1 MPEFVTSADGT
12 RIAFERRGT
21 GPTVILI
28 GGILSD
34 RGWVAPLAEALSDRF
49 TTIAVDRRGR
59 GDSGDGAAY
68 AVTRE
73 VEDIAALIAVVGERP
88 ALYGHSSGAPLAL
101 RAAAE
106 GLPIGRLVLYEPPYS
121 PEDAP
126 EAAEPYVAEV
136 HAHLAA
142 GRRAEAIATFMEASG
157 VPTEMA
163 AAMAADPARLRAA
176 PSMANDLAL
185 MDVARGG
192 RLPVA
197 LASRVAVPTLILAGD
212 QSPDFFHTTAK
223 RLGEVIP
230 GARVAVLAGAD
241 HSAAVDLTAPAMAAF
256 LGEPDR

>member
-12 RIAFERRGT
+12 AIAYERRGS

-59 GDSGDGAAY
+59 GDSGDAPATT
-68 AVTRE
+68 ALRE
-73 VEDIAALIAVVGERP
+73 VEDIAALIAVAGGRP
-88 ALYGHSSGAPLAL
+88 SLYGHSSGAALAL

-106 GLPIGRLVLYEPPYS
+106 GLPIARLVLYEPPYS

-126 EAAEPYVAEV
+126 EEPDAYVTEV
-136 HAHLAA
+136 LGHLAA
-142 GRRAEAIATFMEASG
+142 GRHADAISAFMEASG
-157 VPTEMA
+157 VPGEMA
-163 AAMAADPARLRAA
+163 AAMAADPARLRPA

-192 RLPVA
+192 RLPTD
-197 LASRVAVPTLILAGD
+197 LARRVSAPTLILTGD
-212 QSPDFFHTTAK
+212 RSPHFFHATAE
-223 RLGEVIP
+223 RLGEVVP
-230 GARVAVLAGAD
+230 DARVVTLAGAD
-241 HSAAVDLTAPAMAAF
+241 HSAAAELTAPAIAAF
-256 LGEPDR
+256 LGETQP